1 MEVDILDPMYD
12 KKDVKLK
19 YDIDIYEDI
28 VEDKKYD
35 ALIVAVAHQEFK
47 DWEYSKWESIIKKDC
62 FIYDLK
68 DIAPKNLRSLSL

>member
-1 MEVDILDPMYD
+1 
-12 KKDVKLK
+12 
-19 YDIDIYEDI
+19 
-28 VEDKKYD
+28 KKYD
-35 ALIVAVAHQEFK
+35 ALIVAVAHQEFE